1 MKERGVDDG
10 HIIHI
15 NSVLGHSLP
24 GGRNVSMYHASK
36 HAVTVL
42 TEGLRRELV
51 QLGSKIKV
59 TSVSPGVVVTE
70 FMNLYGEEIKNR
82 LYTENPTLQSKD
94 IADAV
99 VYTLGTPPH
108 VQIHEITI
116 KPVGEKF

>member
-1 MKERGVDDG
+1 
-10 HIIHI
+10 
-15 NSVLGHSLP
+15 
-24 GGRNVSMYHASK
+24 MYPASK

-59 TSVSPGVVVTE
+59 TSVSPGVVETE
-70 FMNLYGEEIKNR
+70 FANIYGQDVKKFLYK
-82 LYTENPTLQSKD
+82 ENPVLQAKD

-99 VYTLGTPPH
+99 LYTLGTPPH

-116 KPVGEKF
+116 RPIGENF

>member
-1 MKERGVDDG
+1 
-10 HIIHI
+10 
-15 NSVLGHSLP
+15 
-24 GGRNVSMYHASK
+24 MYHASK

-70 FMNLYGEEIKNR
+70 FLNLYGEERKNR
-82 LYTENPTLQSKD
+82 LYAENPTLQSKD

-108 VQIHEITI
+108 VQIHEIII